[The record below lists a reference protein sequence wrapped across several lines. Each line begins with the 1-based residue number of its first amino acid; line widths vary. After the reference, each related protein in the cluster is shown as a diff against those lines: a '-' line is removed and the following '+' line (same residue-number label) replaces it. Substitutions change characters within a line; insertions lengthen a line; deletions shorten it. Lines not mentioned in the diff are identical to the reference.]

1 MMGIRFYCPNGHK
14 LNVKA
19 HLAGRRGICPYCGTR
34 LLIPLKSTRP
44 SSKEDAEK
52 KQGTAPNSQAFVPD
66 SQVFGFDSQAIAPNS
81 IGNLN
86 DYSAFFDDKEQSGNV
101 ADAESLTIDFVAIDE
116 ENGENDEETAEQSE
130 TAKSIY
136 ESALD
141 DPNAVWYVQLP
152 DGQRF
157 GPATSPILQSWI
169 AEKRISPNMLVWRE
183 DWNNWVDASL
193 VFPEIKEMFQK

>member
-1 MMGIRFYCPNGHK
+1 MGIRFYCPNGHK

-34 LLIPLKSTRP
+34 LLIPLKSTRS
-44 SSKEDAEK
+44 SSKEDAGK
-52 KQGTAPNSQAFVPD
+52 KEGLAPDQAFVLDSQTVAPNS
-66 SQVFGFDSQAIAPNS
+66 S
-81 IGNLN
+81 GNLN
-86 DYSAFFDDKEQSGNV
+86 DYRVFFDDKEQQNEN
-101 ADAESLTIDFVAIDE
+101 AAATESLAIDFIAIDE

-157 GPATSPILQSWI
+157 GPATSPILKSWI